1 MNGVGQHGKDPFR
14 KTSEFSLKHR
24 CVPLISY
31 NKYCKKL
38 NIRLRSIQVLHTS
51 TWGSF
56 YCLKQQSVITT
67 TIRHQVQFTKQIR
80 QKELRSTLANAV
92 HCQQYITLSK
102 TQVVFS
108 TVLSAVWG
116 LVSGLKQLFK
126 QTSCVFMQVKINL
139 QVWIN
144 KSHLFKFTMSLKRKR
159 FDCNAAEC
167 PKHSHFSFDAF
178 YLIEIRFVQKNLF
191 VYHLC

>member
-1 MNGVGQHGKDPFR
+1 MNGVGQHGKDPFC

-38 NIRLRSIQVLHTS
+38 KTHDYIPFRFCTPAHEVAFIVWNS
-51 TWGSF
+51 G
-56 YCLKQQSVITT
+56 QSVITT
-67 TIRHQVQFTKQIR
+67 TIRHQVQFTKQIC

-92 HCQQYITLSK
+92 HCQQYITFSK

-108 TVLSAVWG
+108 TVLSAVLG

-126 QTSCVFMQVKINL
+126 QTSCVFMQVKMLASANKQITSVQIYNVTEEKEVWL
-139 QVWIN
+139 QCCRV
-144 KSHLFKFTMSLKRKR
+144 
-159 FDCNAAEC
+159 
-167 PKHSHFSFDAF
+167 P
-178 YLIEIRFVQKNLF
+178 
-191 VYHLC
+191 